1 MSHIKISFIY
11 ASIQLTYIY
20 FTIYYSFALKIYIYV
35 CIQSRERKMSK
46 QILAMFLL
54 IYTTP
59 FSLDSKMSS
68 KILIKTAVF
77 GTRPCRCNI
86 FSI

>member
-1 MSHIKISFIY
+1 
-11 ASIQLTYIY
+11 
-20 FTIYYSFALKIYIYV
+20 
-35 CIQSRERKMSK
+35 MSK

-77 GTRPCRCNI
+77 GTRLAAAIYLAFN
-86 FSI
+86 